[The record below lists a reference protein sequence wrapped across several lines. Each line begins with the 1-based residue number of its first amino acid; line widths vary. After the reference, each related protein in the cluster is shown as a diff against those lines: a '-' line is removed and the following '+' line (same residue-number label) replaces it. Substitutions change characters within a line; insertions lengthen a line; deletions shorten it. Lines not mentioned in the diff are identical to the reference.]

1 MYFTWK
7 LRIAQL
13 NPCDYIGLENLL
25 AFTITVKLCGF
36 LGSPVQQSW
45 QLKGWSQVQ

>member
-13 NPCDYIGLENLL
+13 DPCDYRGLENRL
-25 AFTITVKLCGF
+25 ALIITVKLCGF
-36 LGSPVQQSW
+36 LGSPV
-45 QLKGWSQVQ
+45 